1 MRNLFIILTLFLT
14 INIFSNNSEFKG
26 GFTYSTAS
34 QEEYSKYIDYKQGI
48 IFGFEKELWVF
59 DNFSFNWGMF
69 FNQKGVIM
77 KDIPMGDHIEKEKNL
92 TVNYLQFISN
102 VSYNFFNKVSV
113 YLGLSYDFFLLEC
126 TGLICEFEQ
135 AGVTNDAT
143 ALLGIKAYYN
153 SFFIDFRYSK
163 GLKDIGTKF
172 HWYNEAV
179 YYPWQDLEK
188 TKQFIIMFG
197 YKF

>member
-1 MRNLFIILTLFLT
+1 MKNLLLILLLMSA
-14 INIFSNNSEFKG
+14 NLLGYNNGFKG
-26 GFTYSTAS
+26 GLTYSNAS
-34 QEEYSKYIDYKQGI
+34 QEKYSKYINYKTGI
-48 IFGFEKELWVF
+48 IFGFEKEYPLF
-59 DNFSFNWGMF
+59 DKFSLNWEIL

-77 KDIPMGDHIEKEKNL
+77 NNVPIDSYNYKEKKITN
-92 TVNYLQFISN
+92 NYLQFIAN

-143 ALLGIKAYYN
+143 ALFGIKAYYD

-163 GLKDIGTKF
+163 GLKDIGTN
-172 HWYNEAV
+172 YSYSNEAT
-179 YYPWQDLEK
+179 YYPWEDLEK
-188 TKQFIIMFG
+188 SQQFILMLG